1 MLAKGMK
8 EISIVK
14 NRMGSPVPQ
23 IHMFADSVLL
33 LLAVIKREGIQ
44 ENECALSCLDYC
56 IRNLGL
62 ILKVR
67 TN

>member
-8 EISIVK
+8 EIRM
-14 NRMGSPVPQ
+14 NRKESTGPQ
-23 IHMFADSVLL
+23 IHIFADSVSLL
-33 LLAVIKREGIQ
+33 LTLIKRKGIQ
-44 ENECALSCLDYC
+44 ENECVLSCLDYC

-62 ILKVR
+62 ILKVC